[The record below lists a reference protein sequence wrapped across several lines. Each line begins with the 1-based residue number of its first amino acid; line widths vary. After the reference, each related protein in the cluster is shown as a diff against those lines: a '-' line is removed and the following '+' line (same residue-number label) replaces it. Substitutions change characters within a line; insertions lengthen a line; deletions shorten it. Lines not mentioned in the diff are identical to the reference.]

1 VEVPGPRRVKRDRAG
16 EPERLGAP
24 PRYLLVPGAVIVALT
39 LLVRASLEVKAVLV
53 TLGVIADS
61 SMASLPGA
69 REFHTG
75 DTGRAEG
82 WLRLIVITGLHLRAL
97 CVLVERFVLSLVLN
111 ARSRRASST
120 FRSIRLHPRSVSR
133 IPTAPRF
140 ESGAYRER
148 LGTASAVCRILS
160 RGIET

>member
-1 VEVPGPRRVKRDRAG
+1 MFE
-16 EPERLGAP
+16 L
-24 PRYLLVPGAVIVALT
+24 
-39 LLVRASLEVKAVLV
+39 SLEVKAVLV
-53 TLGVIADS
+53 TLGVIANS
-61 SMASLPGA
+61 LMASLPGA

-140 ESGAYRER
+140 KSGAYRER